1 MLKVKL
7 NPVAFEHEE
16 LNPSSLNNNLFF
28 KHSLQVVEK
37 LKDQLD
43 LSVEALTRCYEL
55 DFPDEVTINVNFVS
69 PNQKNELCSYFGFD
83 DNKTLGFYAVTTGDG
98 FLDEK
103 YYLDRFEVFIFGPS
117 NKEYFE
123 IVEDNNNNSNLE
135 SMGSS
140 LFSYLTTVTHEI
152 KHALVFIES
161 SGGLTPHQIDIVY
174 TSGEFDNDI
183 YDCLSGCNLERLED
197 YFYYNGCAYVDI
209 SHQDINEEIVEHEGR
224 EILSSLDIDFE
235 NMANELEKVYKISVE
250 NDLSKTYTKK
260 MLR

>member
-43 LSVEALTRCYEL
+43 LSVEALTMCYEL

-103 YYLDRFEVFIFGPS
+103 YHVDSFEVFIFCPS
-117 NKEYFE
+117 NEEYYN
-123 IVEDNNNNSNLE
+123 IINDNNYSIDSIE
-135 SMGSS
+135 SS
-140 LFSYLTTVTHEI
+140 LFSCLATVTHEI

-161 SGGLTPHQIDIVY
+161 SGGLTPHQIDMAY
-174 TSGEFDNDI
+174 MSDEFDNDI
-183 YDCLSGCNLERLED
+183 SDCVSGCNLERLED
-197 YFYYNGCAYVDI
+197 YFFTDGYTNKEKSYN
-209 SHQDINEEIVEHEGR
+209 QINEEVVEKEGR
-224 EILSSLDIDFE
+224 ELLDSINID
-235 NMANELEKVYKISVE
+235 LEKMVE
-250 NDLSKTYTKK
+250 DVFEIHEKELKSTPVKRILK
-260 MLR
+260 MS